1 MQQNGDNQ
9 CPLAEKQRQAM
20 QLIPVDGHRGKM
32 VLKSWTSNFTGNFW
46 NHNKN
51 LERSVSDRSK
61 VRRVAIVA

>member
-1 MQQNGDNQ
+1 MKQNGDNQ

-20 QLIPVDGHRGKM
+20 QLIQMDGKEGKLASENCM
-32 VLKSWTSNFTGNFW
+32 SNFNGIFW
-46 NHNKN
+46 HLNKS